1 MSTKR
6 VSAADFKA
14 RCLRIIR
21 EMSSDGCPVTITKRG
36 RPVAVLS
43 PLPTTENA
51 PPFVGMM
58 RGTVLGYEDPFA
70 PATTPSDWSA
80 QS

>member
-1 MSTKR
+1 MSTKQ

-14 RCLRIIR
+14 KCLRIIKQ
-21 EMSSDGCPVTITKRG
+21 MGSDGHPVTITKRG

-43 PLPTTENA
+43 PMPPTEKA
-51 PPFVGMM
+51 LPFVGMM

-70 PATTPSDWSA
+70 AAAPSDWAA
-80 QS
+80 QR

>member
-1 MSTKR
+1 MSAR
-6 VSAADFKA
+6 QVSATDFKA
-14 RCLRIIR
+14 KYLRIIK
-21 EMSSDGCPVTITKRG
+21 EMGRDGHPVTITKRG

-43 PLPTTENA
+43 PMPPTEKA

-70 PATTPSDWSA
+70 SAAAPSDWAA
-80 QS
+80 QR

>member
-1 MSTKR
+1 MSAKQ
-6 VSAADFKA
+6 VSATDFKA
-14 RCLRIIR
+14 KSLRIIKQ
-21 EMSSDGCPVTITKRG
+21 MGSDGHPVTITKRG

-43 PLPTTENA
+43 PMPATEKA

-70 PATTPSDWSA
+70 PAAAPSDWAA
-80 QS
+80 QR

>member
-1 MSTKR
+1 MSAR
-6 VSAADFKA
+6 QVSATDFKA
-14 RCLRIIR
+14 KCLRIIKQ
-21 EMSSDGCPVTITKRG
+21 MGSDGHPVTITKRG

-43 PLPTTENA
+43 PMPATEKA

-70 PATTPSDWSA
+70 PAAAPSDWA
-80 QS
+80 VQR